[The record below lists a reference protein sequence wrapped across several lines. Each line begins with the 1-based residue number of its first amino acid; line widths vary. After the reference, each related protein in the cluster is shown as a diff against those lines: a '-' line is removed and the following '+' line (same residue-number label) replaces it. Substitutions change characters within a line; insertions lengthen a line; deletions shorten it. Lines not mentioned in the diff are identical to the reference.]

1 MSNKFIN
8 FNWEAGNYE
17 SKKLKK
23 FIPYRN
29 GNFKD
34 IIENELR
41 RRAHEKFEAGL
52 TLASDISVD
61 ELDYYNCRELIELYL
76 DIGNIERT
84 ETDSTTDIMA
94 AFYEKVKH
102 GKDATK
108 DIVVTPNAGYKVDKI
123 LVNGEEQQYNEGA
136 NGVVILP
143 KFTNVKEDKLVMATF
158 SPIENIGYVHVKF
171 SG

>member
-94 AFYEKVKH
+94 AFYEKVKEMN
-102 GKDATK
+102 T
-108 DIVVTPNAGYKVDKI
+108 VELVELLRNLEERTDK
-123 LVNGEEQQYNEGA
+123 NYGHDYSGEH
-136 NGVVILP
+136 LR
-143 KFTNVKEDKLVMATF
+143 M
-158 SPIENIGYVHVKF
+158 
-171 SG
+171 